1 MFPVNNL
8 PMKKFLALIFV
19 LYLSFNRAFCSVIL
33 PIQDVFD
40 KKDISLKG
48 CQLLDETITK
58 LNNTTILIEVFC
70 NDKLDYEYNWELAN
84 IYAYKIS
91 KCLIDKGYD
100 QNKIRYIGYGSLDI
114 EKPDEKNII
123 KISKQEIEDLKQ
135 PD

>member
-8 PMKKFLALIFV
+8 PMRKFLALIFV

>member
-1 MFPVNNL
+1 MR
-8 PMKKFLALIFV
+8 KFLALIFV

-114 EKPDEKNII
+114 EKPNEKNII

>member
-8 PMKKFLALIFV
+8 PMRKFLALIFV

-33 PIQDVFD
+33 PIQDVFEG
-40 KKDISLKG
+40 KCISYNG
-48 CQLLDETITK
+48 CQKLDEIIDK
-58 LNNTTILIEVFC
+58 FSNNTILIEVFC
-70 NDKLDYEYNWELAN
+70 TTKLNYDYNWELAN